1 MTTINP
7 AVLALL
13 TGLPGAGLWA
23 FGRLRRLSAV
33 LIAVTA
39 ALLAVAVPEWTGTL
53 ASLTGTTDGVIKLLA
68 VLIVSG
74 IAFFFEVI
82 HTPKKKTA
90 DGNKLPASKS
100 RSHYHRIRT
109 MATASVFG
117 TAVVVA
123 KMRSAD
129 LSNAAKASPA
139 VAKQALNAAAARV
152 NSGQAAAAV
161 TGHQQQIVW
170 LVVGLIAIAL
180 IVIMVQ
186 VEKRK
191 PGAKKGFMAKRRTAK
206 QKLAEAKN
214 GKSKSGKKAL
224 QS

>member
-1 MTTINP
+1 VTTINP

-33 LIAVTA
+33 LIAATA

-53 ASLTGTTDGVIKLLA
+53 AALTGTTNGVIELLA

-74 IAFFFEVI
+74 IAFFFEVF
-82 HTPKKKTA
+82 HTPRTKTR
-90 DGNKLPASKS
+90 DGNTLPPSKV
-100 RSHYHRIRT
+100 RHHYHRIRT
-109 MATASVFG
+109 MATAAVFG

-123 KMRSAD
+123 KLRSAD
-129 LSNAAKASPA
+129 LSKAAKASPA
-139 VAKQALNAAAARV
+139 LAKQALNEASVKV
-152 NSGQAAAAV
+152 NNGQAAAAV

-170 LVVGLIAIAL
+170 LVVAVIVIGLIWL
-180 IVIMVQ
+180 MVQ

-191 PGAKKGFMAKRRTAK
+191 PGAKRR
-206 QKLAEAKN
+206 
-214 GKSKSGKKAL
+214 SKSSSGFLRKMLGSGKGGRTGARAIGGGE
-224 QS
+224 